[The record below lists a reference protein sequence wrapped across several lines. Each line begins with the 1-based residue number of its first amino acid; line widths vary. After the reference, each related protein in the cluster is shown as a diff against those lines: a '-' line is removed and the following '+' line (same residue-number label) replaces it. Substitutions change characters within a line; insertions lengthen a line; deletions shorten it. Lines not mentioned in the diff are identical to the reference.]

1 MNKRVTAGLVLP
13 AGGILV
19 FLTGQAEVHAL
30 CRRLRRAFPLTR
42 HRPPGNP
49 KCKPITQEAGAGG
62 LAFGASLK
70 EPVPCLPS
78 LPREW

>member
-1 MNKRVTAGLVLP
+1 MNKRVTVGLVLP

-49 KCKPITQEAGAGG
+49 KWKPITQEAGGRSPG
-62 LAFGASLK
+62 LWSLPKGASPLLA
-70 EPVPCLPS
+70 LPS
-78 LPREW
+78 P